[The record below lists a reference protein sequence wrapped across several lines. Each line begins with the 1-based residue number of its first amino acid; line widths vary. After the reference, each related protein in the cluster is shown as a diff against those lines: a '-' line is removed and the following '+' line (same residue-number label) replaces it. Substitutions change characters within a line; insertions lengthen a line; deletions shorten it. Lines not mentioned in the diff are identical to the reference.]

1 VNWNI
6 FNFIMV
12 KTGYFYLNAYMIMMI
27 IISMRMSMRMS
38 MSMSMVMS
46 MIWCIH
52 VEVVIIGTY
61 FI

>member
-1 VNWNI
+1 MNWNI

-12 KTGYFYLNAYMIMMI
+12 KAGYFYLNAYMIMMI
-27 IISMRMSMRMS
+27 IMSMRMS
-38 MSMSMVMS
+38 MSMSMIMS